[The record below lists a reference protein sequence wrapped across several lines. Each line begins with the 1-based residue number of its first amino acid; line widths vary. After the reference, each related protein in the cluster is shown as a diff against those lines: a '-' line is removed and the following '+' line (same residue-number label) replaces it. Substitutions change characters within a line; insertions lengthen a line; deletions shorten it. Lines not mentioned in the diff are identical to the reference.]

1 LKTAAGGPAVTRTT
15 TAPAAWAW
23 VVGCWMTIEPKPMI
37 SPRSSFGWP
46 GSIATVSPT
55 LHPAWL

>member
-1 LKTAAGGPAVTRTT
+1 
-15 TAPAAWAW
+15 
-23 VVGCWMTIEPKPMI
+23 MTIEPKPMI
-37 SPRSSFGWP
+37 SPRSSFVWP

>member
-1 LKTAAGGPAVTRTT
+1 
-15 TAPAAWAW
+15 
-23 VVGCWMTIEPKPMI
+23 MTIEPKPMI